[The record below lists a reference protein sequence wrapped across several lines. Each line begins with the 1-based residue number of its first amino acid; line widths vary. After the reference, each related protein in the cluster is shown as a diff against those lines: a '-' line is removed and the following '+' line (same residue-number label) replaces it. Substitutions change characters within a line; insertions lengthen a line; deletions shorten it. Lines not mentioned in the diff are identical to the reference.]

1 MPIYEFYCV
10 ACHRLFSFLS
20 RGIDT
25 TRQPPC
31 PKCAKAGLQRRVSAF
46 AISKGR
52 PDAPEGETPGPAGFP
67 DLDDAKLERLMS
79 SLASEADGVDE
90 EDPRQQARLMR
101 KLFDAAGLPV
111 AGGMQEALKR
121 LEAGE
126 DPEAI
131 EQELGDALG
140 DDPFAVSAPGVATL
154 RRLRQTLPPS
164 VDPTLYEM

>member
-1 MPIYEFYCV
+1 MPIYEFYC
-10 ACHRLFSFLS
+10 AGCHRLFSFLS

-31 PKCAKAGLQRRVSAF
+31 PKCAQPGLQRRVSAF

-52 PDAPEGETPGPAGFP
+52 PETSLAEAPGAPGFP
-67 DLDDAKLERLMS
+67 DLDDGKLERLMS
-79 SLASEADGVDE
+79 SMAAEADGVDE

-101 KLFDAAGLPV
+101 KLFDAAGLPM

-126 DPEAI
+126 DPETV
-131 EQELGDALG
+131 EQELGDTLG
-140 DDPFAVSAPGVATL
+140 DDPFAASAPGGATL
-154 RRLRQTLPPS
+154 RRLRQALPPS

>member
-1 MPIYEFYCV
+1 MPIYEFYCA

-25 TRQPPC
+25 TRQPAC
-31 PKCAKAGLQRRVSAF
+31 PKCAAAGLQRRVSAF

-52 PDAPEGETPGPAGFP
+52 KDAPGGDAPGPAGFP
-67 DLDDAKLERLMS
+67 DLDDSKLERLMS

-90 EDPRQQARLMR
+90 DDPRQQARLMR

-111 AGGMQEALKR
+111 GGGMQEALKR
-121 LEAGE
+121 LEGGE
-126 DPEAI
+126 DPETV
-131 EQELGDALG
+131 EQEMGEVFDA
-140 DDPFAVSAPGVATL
+140 DPFAGGVERAATL
-154 RRLRQTLPPS
+154 RRLRQALPPS